1 MQDDLTDAVSH
12 LASTGVADPARVCIM
27 GQSYGGYAALAGAAF
42 TPDVYRCAI
51 SVAGVSNLVDQSR
64 YVVNEGDEDEGNY
77 IRRSIGDPRRDRDRL
92 MARSPAEHAANV
104 RIPVLLLH
112 GDQDGVV
119 PVEHSRKME
128 RALRRAGANVRYVEI
143 KGEGH
148 SYWSDE
154 NETTIYREVEA
165 FLAQHLPTRAP

>member
-1 MQDDLTDAVSH
+1 VSVIASAP
-12 LASTGVADPARVCIM
+12 LAP
-27 GQSYGGYAALAGAAF
+27 F
-42 TPDVYRCAI
+42 TPSTYRCAI
-51 SVAGVSNLVDQSR
+51 SIAGVSQLVDQSR
-64 YVVNEGDEDEGNY
+64 YDLSEGDEEEDDY

-112 GDQDGVV
+112 GDRDGVV
-119 PVEHSRKME
+119 PAEQSRKME

-143 KGEGH
+143 RGEGH

-154 NETTIYREVEA
+154 NQTKLYTEVET
-165 FLAQHLPTRAP
+165 FLAQHLPVRAP